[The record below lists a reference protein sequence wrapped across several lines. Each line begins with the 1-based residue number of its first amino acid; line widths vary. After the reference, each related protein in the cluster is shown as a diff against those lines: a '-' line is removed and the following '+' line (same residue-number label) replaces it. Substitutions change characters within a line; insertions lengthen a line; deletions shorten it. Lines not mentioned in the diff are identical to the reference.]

1 MIRLFAAIAVPHEAA
16 LALAPL
22 AGGVP
27 GARWSAAENLHIT
40 LRFMGE
46 ISEALAEDL
55 DSALGTVSVA
65 PFEVTLTGVGSF
77 GDHTGVTAMWA
88 GVEAGDRLTILRG
101 RCESAAR
108 RSGLAPDTRVWKP
121 HVTLAYLSGA
131 EPGRVA
137 AWTRVHSLLRTAPFR
152 VDRFGLYSSRMGRSG
167 GSVYT
172 LERSYA
178 LRG

>member
-1 MIRLFAAIAVPHEAA
+1 VIRLFAAVPVPYEAA
-16 LALAPL
+16 LALAGT

-27 GARWSAAENLHIT
+27 GARWSPAENLHIT
-40 LRFMGE
+40 LRFVGE
-46 ISEALAEDL
+46 VAETLAEDL
-55 DSALGTVSVA
+55 DSALGTVSTP
-65 PFEVTLTGVGSF
+65 PFELVLAGVGSF
-77 GDHTGVTAMWA
+77 GDHRGATALWA
-88 GVEAGDRLTILRG
+88 GVEACELLTRLRG

-108 RSGLAPDTRVWKP
+108 RAGLSPDARAWKP

-131 EPGRVA
+131 DAARVA
-137 AWTRVHSLLRTAPFR
+137 AWTRTHSLLRLAPFR
-152 VDRFGLYSSRMGRSG
+152 VDRFGLYSSRMGRG